1 VRRHQKSGSTTNN
14 LTATHRTQLLGCVAT
29 KNLEAPPIISQRRT
43 PCTRVRET
51 GFLRVAVRNRFFLI
65 NRNWEAKIV
74 TKTRFLIAAGG
85 QKKPGFFDKSK
96 LGSKD
101 CGKNPV
107 SDFRHYMA
115 ARIPMMI

>member
-1 VRRHQKSGSTTNN
+1 LQIKSTI
-14 LTATHRTQLLGCVAT
+14 A
-29 KNLEAPPIISQRRT
+29 QRRT
-43 PCTRVRET
+43 ACTEVRET
-51 GFLRVAVRNRFFLI
+51 GCLRVAVRNRVFSI
-65 NRNWEAKIV
+65 NQNGEAKIV

-85 QKKPGFFDKSK
+85 QKKAGFLDKSK
-96 LGSKD
+96 LASTY

>member
-1 VRRHQKSGSTTNN
+1 LPIKST
-14 LTATHRTQLLGCVAT
+14 
-29 KNLEAPPIISQRRT
+29 ISQIRT
-43 PCTRVRET
+43 ACTEVRET
-51 GFLRVAVRNRFFLI
+51 GFLRVAVRNRVFEF
-65 NRNWEAKIV
+65 NQNWEANIV
-74 TKTRFLIAAGG
+74 AKTRFLIAAGG

-96 LGSKD
+96 LASKY